1 MANYNGNIDLLT
13 LNEAGIYTGLDK
25 KNPERT
31 WYCAPTDVNEIIV
44 KKSPHDPNRLMALLR
59 VAIWPLNENY
69 KAKIRQSAQE
79 RGDENVSVPTH
90 ELQLSFSLEYIKAAI
105 KRFVKLPKAVI
116 EENKGTHPEFA
127 EQDPSDENTS
137 LFKAIRRR
145 MNRRMGMLYQPKTA
159 QQPSPYAQP
168 TFAAAG
174 AAVGYVAPAEASGTD
189 LSGYNSAEDEALPF

>member
-1 MANYNGNIDLLT
+1 
-13 LNEAGIYTGLDK
+13 
-25 KNPERT
+25 
-31 WYCAPTDVNEIIV
+31 
-44 KKSPHDPNRLMALLR
+44 MALLR
-59 VAIWPLNENY
+59 VAIWPLNEAY

-90 ELQLSFSLEYIKAAI
+90 ELQHSFSLEYIKAAI
-105 KRFVKLPKAVI
+105 YRFVKLPKAVI

-189 LSGYNSAEDEALPF
+189 LSGYNSAEDEPLPF